1 MWVIH
6 HGCAPALTLEC
17 NLSSLALVRL
27 GHFVKNAAPLRA
39 LNGVLLFI
47 AQSTFVDISRHLFY
61 YVCIYIIYDIL
72 GYTRRNT
79 YCSWKSN
86 IGGSNR
92 MGRQFPRCL
101 DVLWQIGRRDSS
113 KTTRNTASMFA
124 HILNKW
130 EAKYKSRPQAV
141 AWLFPSPLN

>member
-39 LNGVLLFI
+39 LNGVLLLI
-47 AQSTFVDISRHLFY
+47 AQSTFVVSSRHLFY

-72 GYTRRNT
+72 NIYTVGEILTVHESPTLEVRIV
-79 YCSWKSN
+79 W
-86 IGGSNR
+86 
-92 MGRQFPRCL
+92 
-101 DVLWQIGRRDSS
+101 VDSS
-113 KTTRNTASMFA
+113 HGVWMCCDK
-124 HILNKW
+124 
-130 EAKYKSRPQAV
+130 
-141 AWLFPSPLN
+141 